1 MKPLLAMLICILSSA
16 SAEELLV
23 IPKGTYMD
31 ERFDSP
37 TVNNRIRPPKN
48 MNWQVIGTEYV
59 GTPKEQSSAKA
70 QSLMA
75 FWTQNPHNGLLLE
88 FSFKFDQKPEF
99 FEFHLGRNYTKI
111 YFKNGS
117 LRFRRDENIDGK
129 IKSIDHEI
137 AKQLATNRW
146 NKIRIESIN
155 NQYLIKVNKST
166 PIFTKSIGDKPEI
179 FGGFKITGLGV
190 NKLYLDN
197 IVLKSVKGPSSNLN
211 EKINSYTHLGSASSN
226 KPASA
231 IAKSTPPKSQTPV
244 QKKIEQAPNA
254 SAPKAKKVVKTDKLI
269 YI

>member
-48 MNWQVIGTEYV
+48 MNWQVVGTEYV
-59 GTPKEQSSAKA
+59 GSPKDLKSTKA
-70 QSLMA
+70 QSLIS
-75 FWTQNPHNGLLLE
+75 FWTQNPHNGLILE
-88 FSFKFDQKPEF
+88 FDFKFDQKPEF

-190 NKLYLDN
+190 KKFYLDN
-197 IVLKSVKGPSSNLN
+197 ILLQNVKGPTAGIENKISSY
-211 EKINSYTHLGSASSN
+211 IRLGS
-226 KPASA
+226 
-231 IAKSTPPKSQTPV
+231 SQTKEKKNTLTQSTSLNKKKFISTEKPSKQKPV
-244 QKKIEQAPNA
+244 NNEYE
-254 SAPKAKKVVKTDKLI
+254 TDF
-269 YI
+269 

>member
-1 MKPLLAMLICILSSA
+1 MKHLLVILICILAPA

-23 IPKGTYMD
+23 TPKGTYMD
-31 ERFDSP
+31 ERFDS
-37 TVNNRIRPPKN
+37 TTFNNRIRPPKN
-48 MNWQVIGTEYV
+48 MNWQVISSELV
-59 GTPKEQSSAKA
+59 GTPKEQSSTKA

-75 FWTQNPHNGLLLE
+75 FWTQNPYNGLILE
-88 FSFKFDQKPEF
+88 FSFKFDQKPNF
-99 FEFHLGRNYTKI
+99 FELHLGRNYTKI

-117 LRFRRDENIDGK
+117 LRFRRDENINGK

-155 NQYLIKVNKST
+155 NQYLIKLNKST
-166 PIFTKSIGDKPEI
+166 PIFTKSIGSQPEI

-211 EKINSYTHLGSASSN
+211 DKINSYTRLGPASSD
-226 KPASA
+226 KSSPA
-231 IAKSTPPKSQTPV
+231 IAKSAPPKPDTQRQKKVDQTPSSAV
-244 QKKIEQAPNA
+244 QKSI
-254 SAPKAKKVVKTDKLI
+254 KVNKTDKLI
-269 YI
+269 HI